1 MPSELYL
8 LAVPF
13 LCSMGIVL
21 ALVPP
26 LRAALARLGMVDQP
40 SVRRIN
46 KKPVPRGGGLAIFA
60 GCVLTGWLWY
70 ALADGCEPW
79 ASSAQC
85 RMFLLAASLTVLVG
99 FLDDA
104 FDLKPVLKL
113 VGQIIVALLI
123 YSSGV
128 SLGAAV
134 WFDIPPVI
142 DCAITLGWY
151 VVVVNAF
158 NLIDGMD
165 GLASGLALIGSVGL
179 TVCLVGRGKITDTVP
194 LVILAGACLG
204 FLRYN
209 FNPASVF
216 LGDCGSMFIGLVL
229 ATIPL
234 LTGGKS
240 AFLASVGVP
249 LLIMGVP
256 LFDTVLAIWRRSMR
270 AMIPDNDGRHDFGR
284 IMLPDMDHLH
294 HRFLS
299 SGLTQRRAAWMLYV
313 MSLVMVLVAVGVSF
327 FSNRSTGIILLG
339 TLVIIA
345 ILVRHLSRVELW
357 DTGRAFLAM
366 SKTPR
371 FARFLI
377 PLYVLAD
384 IAVLLA
390 SWHLSFV
397 ATFPYEES
405 HRLTSVFPVFLTATM
420 AAMLATGVYRRVWN
434 SANARDYAVIIGA
447 VLAGWVAGFA
457 AVVILGLRYHGFNR
471 QTAVYLA
478 ISTMPIMIIRIGRL
492 LVANFMASSENLQLE
507 RDKAARRYVAYGAGE
522 RFAML
527 DAAMHGSLLGT
538 RRGLI
543 VALIDDNALLRG
555 RLVHGQKV
563 LGGIRDID
571 EIAKTYKPDTILIT
585 AVLEPEHR
593 ELAMDAAR
601 RLGLSVV
608 EWRCGLFEVEVP
620 AADAGASARKGG
632 KNGKPG
638 K

>member
-1 MPSELYL
+1 MPSDLYL

-13 LCSMGIVL
+13 LFSMGIVL

-26 LRAALARLGMVDQP
+26 LRSALTRLGMVDKP
-40 SVRRIN
+40 SARRIN
-46 KKPVPRGGGLAIFA
+46 KKPVPRGGGLALFA
-60 GCVLTGWLWY
+60 ACVLAGWLWY
-70 ALADGCEPW
+70 GFTGDVAPW
-79 ASSAQC
+79 VTPAQC
-85 RMFLLAASLTVLVG
+85 RIFLLAASLTVLVG

-113 VGQIIVALLI
+113 AGQIAVATLI
-123 YSSGV
+123 YWSGV

-142 DCAITLGWY
+142 DCAITLAWY
-151 VVVVNAF
+151 VVIVNAF

-179 TVCLVGRGKITDTVP
+179 TVCLVGRGKIADTVP

-216 LGDCGSMFIGLVL
+216 LGDCGSMFLGLVL

-270 AMIPDNDGRHDFGR
+270 AMVPNSEGHHDFGK
-284 IMLPDMDHLH
+284 IMLPDMEHLH

-313 MSLVMVLVAVGVSF
+313 LSLVLVLVAVGVSF
-327 FSNRSTGIILLG
+327 FGSRSTGIILLG

-357 DTGRAFLAM
+357 DTGRAFLEM
-366 SKTPR
+366 SRTPR
-371 FARFLI
+371 FARYLI
-377 PLYVLAD
+377 PVYVLAD
-384 IAVLLA
+384 IAVLLV

-405 HRLTSVFPVFLTATM
+405 HRLSTVFPVFLTATM
-420 AAMLATGVYRRVWN
+420 SAMLATGVYRRVWN
-434 SANARDYAVIIGA
+434 RADARDFAVIIGS
-447 VLAGWVAGFA
+447 VVSGWVVGFA
-457 AVVILGLRYHGFNR
+457 ATIILGLRYNGFNR
-471 QTAVYLA
+471 QSAVFLA
-478 ISTMPIMIIRIGRL
+478 ISAVPIMVIRIGRL

-507 RDKAARRYVAYGAGE
+507 RSETARRYLAYGAGE

-527 DAAMHGSLLGT
+527 ETAMHGSLLGN
-538 RRGLI
+538 RSGVI
-543 VALIDDNALLRG
+543 VALIDDNPLLRG
-555 RLVHGQKV
+555 RLIHGQRI
-563 LGGIRDID
+563 LGGIGDID
-571 EIAKTYKPDTILIT
+571 GIARIYKPDTLLVT
-585 AVLEPEHR
+585 AELESGNR
-593 ELAMDAAR
+593 ELAMAAAR
-601 RLGLSVV
+601 RLGLSVF
-608 EWRCGLFEVEVP
+608 EWRCGLFEVEVSP
-620 AADAGASARKGG
+620 AGEGAKKGG
-632 KNGKPG
+632 NNGKHA